1 MKSRILSALAV
12 MLVVALPAAAR
23 APIAVLEDGREV
35 DASFITLPSATGGLL
50 AVGCPSCPGKRYRL
64 ASEATFFIGK
74 EQVTLGDLR
83 AYLAS
88 NPEKAVLLVS
98 PRGEEVVTQ
107 IKAQR

>member
-1 MKSRILSALAV
+1 MKSRILSAIVV

-35 DASFITLPSATGGLL
+35 DASFITLPTVLGGPLS
-50 AVGCPSCPGKRYRL
+50 VGCPACLSNAYVLSTDARFYVGQQ
-64 ASEATFFIGK
+64 E
-74 EQVTLGDLR
+74 VTLADLK
-83 AYLAS
+83 AYLVA

-98 PRGEEVVTQ
+98 PRGENVVTR